1 MKKDVTLI
9 LLLLLAT
16 GFSAAAAACD
26 MDVTLLNQDPYPA
39 IPGEYVKLVFQVEG
53 LDSPNCNDITFNLPS
68 EYPIEFNPG
77 ETGFRTF
84 KKVDYIEDY
93 ESNLIIPYE
102 VRINENALDGANSI
116 EVEFHSK
123 NDALQS
129 KEFNIEVDDPKAEFE
144 IYVKDYSYSTNELT
158 LEILNIAESDA
169 ELLRVEIPKQDSII
183 VKGSN
188 IVIAGDID
196 SNEYTTVDIEAILT
210 DGEFIVNIIYS
221 DTINQKR
228 SIEKTVTFD
237 SSYFTNRKADEKT
250 TGTGTYIFYA
260 IIIALLVWWG
270 YRKFSKKKK

>member
-9 LLLLLAT
+9 LLLVLAI
-16 GFSAAAAACD
+16 GFSAAEAACD
-26 MDVTLLNQDPYPA
+26 MEVTLLNQDPYPA
-39 IPGEYVKLVFQVEG
+39 IPGEYVKLVFQVDG
-53 LDSPNCNDITFNLPS
+53 LDSPNCNDITFNLS
-68 EYPIEFNPG
+68 SGYPIEFNPG
-77 ETGFRTF
+77 ETGLRTF

-102 VRINENALDGANSI
+102 VRVNKNALDGANSI
-116 EVEFHSK
+116 EVEFQSK
-123 NDALQS
+123 NDAPQS

-144 IYVKDYSYSTNELT
+144 VYVKDYSYSTNELT

-169 ELLRVEIPKQDSII
+169 ELLRIEVPKQDSII
-183 VKGSN
+183 VKGPN
-188 IVIAGDID
+188 RVIAGDID
-196 SNEYTTVDIEAILT
+196 SNEYTTVDIEAIPS

-221 DTINQKR
+221 DAVNTQR

-250 TGTGTYIFYA
+250 TGTGTYILYA
-260 IIIALLVWWG
+260 IVIALLAWWG